1 MKKVKRNLKRARPWN
16 RGCYLTNQRWP
27 IEQPC
32 TWRKSLIKLKPISR
46 QSKEH
51 HLLYSTS
58 TSVLLRTTSK
68 QKQWHIPLRAA
79 EGRQRT
85 LSLKSKLS
93 HLLSLSHMTVNSE
106 MRGTSLSCPFW
117 SWLFLRY
124 LWKIRL
130 AKEPWAILTQ
140 WDVQAQRQKQP
151 FQTKDQW
158 DILTSCMQPKCTAM
172 LG

>member
-1 MKKVKRNLKRARPWN
+1 MRKVRRSHKRVRPWN

-27 IEQPC
+27 TEQPC
-32 TWRKSLIKLKPISR
+32 TWRKSLIKLESIGI
-46 QSKEH
+46 QFKEH
-51 HLLYSTS
+51 LALFYRLDLHQFCCKQRVNKSDDTS
-58 TSVLLRTTSK
+58 RS
-68 QKQWHIPLRAA
+68 
-79 EGRQRT
+79 EGRQHT
-85 LSLKSKLS
+85 LSLKSKML
-93 HLLSLSHMTVNSE
+93 HLLNLSHMMVNSE

-140 WDVQAQRQKQP
+140 WDAEAQRQKQP